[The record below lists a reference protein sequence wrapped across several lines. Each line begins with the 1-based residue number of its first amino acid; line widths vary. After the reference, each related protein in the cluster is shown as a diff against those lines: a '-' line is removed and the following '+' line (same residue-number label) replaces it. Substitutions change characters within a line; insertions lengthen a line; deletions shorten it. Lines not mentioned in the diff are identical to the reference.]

1 MLKIL
6 VFIDSCKLG
15 EIISALFSSI
25 LLVLLFSPSEWH
37 QSSWLGY
44 IYLLEWC
51 RQMQRWLLW
60 IVQIIICGRARWK
73 IYYFSRNCI
82 FRSLLHRSQILCL
95 KKNGTLSTNK
105 YVVLFGNMLKI
116 MFIITLLID
125 TCQSFVGEDWVFV
138 CF

>member
-44 IYLLEWC
+44 IYLLE
-51 RQMQRWLLW
+51 
-60 IVQIIICGRARWK
+60 
-73 IYYFSRNCI
+73 
-82 FRSLLHRSQILCL
+82 
-95 KKNGTLSTNK
+95 
-105 YVVLFGNMLKI
+105 
-116 MFIITLLID
+116 
-125 TCQSFVGEDWVFV
+125 
-138 CF
+138 